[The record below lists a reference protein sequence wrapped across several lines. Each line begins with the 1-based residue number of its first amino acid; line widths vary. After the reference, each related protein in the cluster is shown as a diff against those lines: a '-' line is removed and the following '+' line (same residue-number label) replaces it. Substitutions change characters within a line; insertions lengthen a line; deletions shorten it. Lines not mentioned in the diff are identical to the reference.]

1 MDWKAKK
8 ASQEKKMTE
17 PDRDCC
23 LGIDTSNYKTSVA
36 VTDADGHVIFDSR
49 RFLQVKK
56 GMRGLRQSEAL
67 FQHVNALP
75 EIIGKVKTAE
85 EGIWRRICCV
95 AVSSRPRPVEGSYMP
110 AFLPGVS
117 AARSVAEALE
127 VPCYEFSHQE
137 GHIEA
142 VRYRTPLK
150 DSSRFVC
157 FHFSGGTTEAVLV
170 DNGTYTIAGGTKD
183 ISFGQLL
190 DRTGVMLGMDFPCG
204 EEMDSL
210 ASDADMTENDKK
222 FLSDLGFDDFKIK
235 KIKVNGGFINL
246 SGAETYTAN
255 FISGMPD
262 RAQMT
267 EEQLILVKKKISSVL
282 FDVISETIA
291 AMTLD
296 ISKEQHVSD
305 FLFAGGVS
313 ASRNIRK
320 SISRYLDGKV
330 TYYFGDPG
338 LSTDNA
344 VGISLL
350 GGRKYRDE
358 ANNSN
363 TAE

>member
-1 MDWKAKK
+1 
-8 ASQEKKMTE
+8 MT
-17 PDRDCC
+17 DHSRNCC
-23 LGIDTSNYKTSVA
+23 LGIDTSNYKTSAA
-36 VTDADGHVIFDSR
+36 VTDTDGRVIFDCR
-49 RFLQVKK
+49 RFLKVKK

-75 EIIGKVKTAE
+75 EIISQVKTAE
-85 EGIWRRICCV
+85 PGIWKRICCV
-95 AVSSRPRPVEGSYMP
+95 AVSSKPRPVEGSYMP
-110 AFLPGVS
+110 AFLAGLS
-117 AARSVAEALE
+117 TAGSIAEALE

-142 VRYRTPLK
+142 VRYKTPLK
-150 DSSRFVC
+150 DKNRFVC

-170 DNGTYTIAGGTKD
+170 DNGSYRIVGGTKD

-204 EEMDSL
+204 EEMDGL
-210 ASDADMTENDKK
+210 ASQDDFSKPERDMLE
-222 FLSDLGFDDFKIK
+222 SLGFDDFKIK
-235 KIKVNGGFINL
+235 KVKVKDGYINL

-255 FISGMPD
+255 FISGLPD
-262 RAQMT
+262 AAGMT
-267 EEQLILVKKKISSVL
+267 EGQQLLVKKKISGEIL
-282 FDVISETIA
+282 DLISETIA

-296 ISKEQHVSD
+296 ISREQHVDD

-313 ASRNIRK
+313 ASTNIRNEIGK
-320 SISRYLDGKV
+320 YLDGKV
-330 TYYFGDPG
+330 TYYFGDAG